1 MCIYYAALSTSCTG
15 SHHLVSR
22 RLPEEAMVA
31 DYNPYCLEAMQSN
44 MEVKLILATPVK
56 VLGYVTKG
64 GRAGKNDFV
73 ADALDRQRFSSHG
86 KRLAARA
93 REMREICESEAFF
106 RLDRQM
112 HLSDSNASTVWVNTD
127 FPAGRKSS
135 FVRVEEGGIELP
147 NRPGEYERTSRIED
161 KYERK

>member
-1 MCIYYAALSTSCTG
+1 
-15 SHHLVSR
+15 
-22 RLPEEAMVA
+22 MVA

-44 MEVKLILATPVK
+44 MEVKLILGTPVK
-56 VLGYVTKG
+56 VLSYVTKG
-64 GRAGKNDFV
+64 GMAGKTDLV
-73 ADALDRQRFSSHG
+73 ANALDGQNFSSHG

-112 HLSDSNASTVWVNTD
+112 HLSDSNANTVWVNTD
-127 FPAGRKSS
+127 FPAGRKST
-135 FVRVEEGGIELP
+135 FVRVEEGRIELP
-147 NRPGEYERTSRIED
+147 NRPGEYQRTSRIED

>member
-1 MCIYYAALSTSCTG
+1 M
-15 SHHLVSR
+15 
-22 RLPEEAMVA
+22 
-31 DYNPYCLEAMQSN
+31 
-44 MEVKLILATPVK
+44 
-56 VLGYVTKG
+56 
-64 GRAGKNDFV
+64 AGKNDFV

-112 HLSDSNASTVWVNTD
+112 HLSDSNASTVWVNSD
-127 FPAGRKSS
+127 FPAGTKSS